1 MHIYRRNIFYY
12 ETDRMQVVHHSNYIR
27 WMEEAR
33 GMPLSFPV
41 PVWGDISGGDEADGG
56 HPRQLQ
62 SVLPDL

>member
-33 GMPLSFPV
+33 IACLNALGVCYAEMEAKGIISPVLSM
-41 PVWGDISGGDEADGG
+41 EC
-56 HPRQLQ
+56 H
-62 SVLPDL
+62 